1 MDREQPDLRGVLRC
15 ADDVTITR
23 LPFGGAVLINGRT
36 LALLECAEPDAAVL
50 AALLTAPARG
60 SELNDQMAAARRA
73 SGSRGG
79 CAVLEDTA
87 SRLVAGGWLVS
98 AANGGIAR

>member
-1 MDREQPDLRGVLRC
+1 MMDRAQHDLQGALRC

-50 AALLTAPARG
+50 AALLTAPARRHG
-60 SELNDQMAAARRA
+60 LDDQMAA
-73 SGSRGG
+73 
-79 CAVLEDTA
+79 VLERTA
-87 SRLVAGGWLVS
+87 SRLVDDGWLVL
-98 AANGGIAR
+98 APTGGDGR